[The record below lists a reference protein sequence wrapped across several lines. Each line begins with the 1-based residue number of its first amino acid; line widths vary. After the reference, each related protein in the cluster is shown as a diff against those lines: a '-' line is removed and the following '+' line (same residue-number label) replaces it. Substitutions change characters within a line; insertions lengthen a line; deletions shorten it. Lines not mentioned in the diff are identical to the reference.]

1 MKTINPDG
9 IQVNVYW
16 DAAVRGSSFFIPCIN
31 VSRAKL
37 QVKRV
42 AKEKELQIKSKTVIE
57 HGIIGLRVWIQ

>member
-9 IQVNVYW
+9 VLVNVYW
-16 DAAVRGSSFFIPCIN
+16 ETAVRGSSFFIPCIN
-31 VSRAKL
+31 VSKAKL

-42 AKEKELQIKSKTVIE
+42 AKDKELSIKSKTVIE